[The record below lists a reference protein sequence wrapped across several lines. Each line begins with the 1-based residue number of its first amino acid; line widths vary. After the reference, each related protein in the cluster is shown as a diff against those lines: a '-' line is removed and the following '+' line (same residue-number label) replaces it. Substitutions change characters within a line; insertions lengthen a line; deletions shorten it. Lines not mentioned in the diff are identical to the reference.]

1 MDPLAPVFVPSR
13 DVSSFDRYLPAD
25 PRVPWARIVN
35 PEFVGVAA
43 DEPELVDT
51 RSEAEQAR
59 DLRRWEIMV
68 QFESGDEDDQS
79 SESSDEPAELIHK
92 CPPPNKCHH
101 CPFQYHPGVTCSLVR
116 SRYYASLE

>member
-13 DVSSFDRYLPAD
+13 DVSNYDRYLPPHPLA
-25 PRVPWARIVN
+25 PWMRV
-35 PEFVGVAA
+35 EVAH
-43 DEPELVDT
+43 EPELVDT

-79 SESSDEPAELIHK
+79 SESSEEPPELIHK
-92 CPPPNKCHH
+92 CPAPNKCHH
-101 CPFQYHPGVTCSLVR
+101 CPFQFHPGLTCSLVR